1 MTDASNRSIGIS
13 PHTSGTYQGLNYSA
27 ASGSLTIN
35 RQESANIRT
44 NRVVQD
50 QVQTSYQAGMTISLD
65 LYYDNTT
72 NNALPLLLESLF
84 RMPRES
90 VAAAAFTGGYTT
102 TTLAA
107 SSTGDIQVGDI
118 VKLTDANNL
127 VAFRRVTEVV
137 TNTSVKINA
146 AFASATAAV
155 SPNHRLYVNSFA
167 QPLDILIKDLV
178 SGTSQEELFTA
189 MEVDSARLR
198 IADQDRT
205 TLELTLLGE
214 DSDGG
219 RQPSTPTTIG
229 DSPIAEVFNTK
240 GHVKT
245 TMLDNSEAE
254 GLDFEIGLSNSLR
267 QRTVVG
273 QLPAISVGA
282 GTARVSGSWSQYFEN
297 FTEYQKAIQDTSSA
311 LVIGHQTAEGA
322 YAWSVPRIKYSDQSR
337 EHSGQDTDIIIRL
350 PFEGLGADSLTD
362 SQQSSLRL
370 CFFDA

>member
-13 PHTSGTYQGLNYSA
+13 PHTSATYQGLNYSA

-84 RMPRES
+84 RMPRQS
-90 VAAAAFTGGYTT
+90 VTPATFTGVTDTT
-102 TTLAA
+102 IAA
-107 SSTGDIQVGDI
+107 SSLGGIQVGDI
-118 VKLTDANNL
+118 VKLTGANNL
-127 VAFRRVTEVV
+127 VAFRRVTAVGQS
-137 TNTSVKINA
+137 SVDINA
-146 AFASATAAV
+146 AVANATAAV
-155 SPNHRLYVNSFA
+155 SPNHRLYVNSLA

-219 RQPSTPTTIG
+219 LEQSPPTTIG